1 MAQTEFTKIWE
12 QGAEAERNKILGQL
26 LIANNKPR
34 DTGNPLNDMTGIGG
48 GKPLPKGTPAPKEM
62 QLPIPGVDWRKF
74 LVDLMINPEIAS
86 GPYRDNK
93 AGNVDEV
100 WDLTGPKF
108 IGPMPK
114 SFYDAVDKIR
124 MSLPI
129 RKADASA
136 GSEVLKG
143 LPRNRGGS
151 HRDALKSGDLTP
163 EHLIK
168 TLKIAAPLFNQASH
182 DNRQFKSVP
191 ATGVRGDQPAGQE
204 WKDLLIDETLLQTQ
218 KRLKA

>member
-48 GKPLPKGTPAPKEM
+48 GKPLPKPTPAPKEM

-100 WDLTGPKF
+100 W
-108 IGPMPK
+108 
-114 SFYDAVDKIR
+114 KIR
-124 MSLPI
+124 NHPNYKSLP
-129 RKADASA
+129 SN
-136 GSEVLKG
+136 EQWLKN
-143 LPRNRGGS
+143 LENKNESIYIIYMEARY
-151 HRDALKSGDLTP
+151 
-163 EHLIK
+163 
-168 TLKIAAPLFNQASH
+168 
-182 DNRQFKSVP
+182 
-191 ATGVRGDQPAGQE
+191 
-204 WKDLLIDETLLQTQ
+204 
-218 KRLKA
+218 